1 MTGQDMQH
9 FHERADEIIHLAN
22 SQLDHVNPGK
32 VSASLLYAAA
42 RFNAYVA
49 AINAGSRGEM
59 AKTRQETIDRFVE
72 EYRAML
78 EENHDD
84 YAAHYDDR
92 FPANDWFKP

>member
-22 SQLDHVNPGK
+22 GQLEDVGPGK

-49 AINAGSRGEM
+49 AINAGSRPEM
-59 AKTRQETIDRFVE
+59 ARTRQETIDHFVGQ
-72 EYRAML
+72 YRAML

-92 FPANDWFKP
+92 FPVNDWFKP